1 MDISKTVSNQKS
13 FFNTNTTKSVAF
25 RIATLQKLKQA
36 LKDNEQVLYTAIYSD
51 FKKSEF
57 ETYLT
62 ELALIYNELNEA
74 IRKVKQWS
82 AHKSVRT
89 NWANFPAKSYII
101 PEPLGT
107 VLVVSAWNYPYQLA
121 LIPTISAIA
130 AGNTV
135 VIKPSEIPSHTS
147 AVLAQLINANFDA
160 NHLVVVEGGVAVSTT
175 LLQQKW
181 NHIFFTGSTS
191 VGKIVYKAAA
201 EQLTPVT
208 LELGGKS
215 PAFVC
220 KDCNIKLTAKRLV
233 WAKFLNAGQTCIA
246 PDYILVDEA
255 IKTELLMAIKEEL
268 NNKYVVDGT
277 VQDNYVQ
284 IINNDHFKRLTT
296 AIPTDKIYIGGEHN
310 AKNRLIS
317 PTVLENISFD
327 DAIMQSEIF
336 GPILPVISFSNIDN
350 VIKEVKNRDKPLAL
364 YVYSKNKKILKK
376 ILAEISFGGGAINE
390 SLTHIS
396 NPNLPFGGVGASG
409 IGACHSKAGFD
420 TFTHYKSIL
429 QKSFLLE
436 PSVKYR
442 PFTSF
447 KRRLLAFLL
456 E

>member
-1 MDISKTVSNQKS
+1 MDISKIVSNQKS

-25 RIATLQKLKQA
+25 RIATLQKLKQV

-147 AVLAQLINANFDA
+147 AVLAQLINANFNA
-160 NHLVVVEGGVAVSTT
+160 KHLVVVEGGVAVSTT

-255 IKTELLMAIKEEL
+255 IKTKLLMAIKAEL

-296 AIPTDKIYIGGEHN
+296 VIPTDKIYIGGEYN

-376 ILAEISFGGGAINE
+376 ILTEISFGGGAINE

-409 IGACHSKAGFD
+409 IGACHSKAGFE

-436 PSVKYR
+436 PSVKYK